1 MSGFSSRCMKRR
13 QGLLGFMAAVL
24 RLCES
29 VDLLTWILRSL
40 QLWSQAVASFQ
51 GCAMQPSSKC
61 REAEKPTSVHRLLVM
76 MIRQTRDLSGSSQL
90 GKSLFFLRLLRT
102 SATDLCMSNSGD
114 TFEALAGQKVLP
126 SACSAEFRT
135 TY

>member
-1 MSGFSSRCMKRR
+1 MHEETPRLLVVYGCSAAPLRICRSPDLDLEVAATVVSG
-13 QGLLGFMAAVL
+13 
-24 RLCES
+24 
-29 VDLLTWILRSL
+29 
-40 QLWSQAVASFQ
+40 
-51 GCAMQPSSKC
+51 SSKLSGLC
-61 REAEKPTSVHRLLVM
+61 YAAKFQMPRSREADKRPSLLVM